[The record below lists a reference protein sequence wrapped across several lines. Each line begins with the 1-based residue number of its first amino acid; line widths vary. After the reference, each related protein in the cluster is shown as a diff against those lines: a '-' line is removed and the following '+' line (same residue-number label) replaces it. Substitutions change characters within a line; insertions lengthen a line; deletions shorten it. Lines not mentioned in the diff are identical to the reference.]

1 MNQQMMESLND
12 SVKESELNRIFV
24 ISRFLRGIPSLEIQI
39 EKESSVDDNT
49 IDAMEPEHR

>member
-12 SVKESELNRIFV
+12 SVKESELNRTFV
-24 ISRFLRGIPSLEIQI
+24 ISRFHRGIPSLEIQI
-39 EKESSVDDNT
+39 EKESFVDDNT